1 MAAYKIFELKIVI
14 SFDTGSHRFNLRAAA
29 VIFHDE
35 YVLLHQVEGDDFWCL
50 PGGRVEPGE
59 HAAQTVIRE
68 MEEEVGASVQIE
80 KTLCIVENFF
90 SYNGRPNH
98 EIGIYLVARLEPG
111 SPLLDLAVS
120 HSGHE
125 RNKRL
130 TFTWVARQR
139 LSEIEVRP
147 VFLRQLL
154 QVDRVDLA
162 HVIQRESHFEI

>member
-1 MAAYKIFELKIVI
+1 MI

-29 VIFHDE
+29 VIFQDDH
-35 YVLLHQVEGDDFWCL
+35 VLLHQVEGDDFWCL

-68 MEEEVGASVQIE
+68 MEEEVGASVHIE

-98 EIGIYLVARLEPG
+98 EIGFYLIARLEPG
-111 SPLLDLAVS
+111 SPLLDLTVS
-120 HSGHE
+120 HHGSEG
-125 RNKRL
+125 NKRL
-130 TFTWVARQR
+130 TFTWVARRR
-139 LSEIEVRP
+139 LSEIDVRP

-154 QVDRVDLA
+154 QADRVALA
-162 HVIQRESHFEI
+162 HVIQRESHFEVSY

>member
-1 MAAYKIFELKIVI
+1 MI

-29 VIFHDE
+29 VIYQDE

-68 MEEEVGASVQIE
+68 MREEVGAPVHIK

-90 SYNGRPNH
+90 SHNGRLNH
-98 EIGIYLVARLEPG
+98 EIGLYLIARLEAG
-111 SPLLDLAVS
+111 SPLLDLTVLHHGS
-120 HSGHE
+120 EGS
-125 RNKRL
+125 KRL
-130 TFTWVARQR
+130 TFSWVARQR

-162 HVIQRESHFEI
+162 HVIQRESHFEISY